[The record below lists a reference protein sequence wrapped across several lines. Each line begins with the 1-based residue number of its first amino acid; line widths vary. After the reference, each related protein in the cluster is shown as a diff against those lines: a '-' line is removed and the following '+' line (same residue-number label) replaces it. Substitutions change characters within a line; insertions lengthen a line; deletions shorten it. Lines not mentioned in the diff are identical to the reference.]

1 MHVLSVSDE
10 RSGVMDDNLAD
21 NALDVALRS
30 RAITI
35 NTDSELFLLESKIS
49 SLARIMH
56 IALDIF

>member
-35 NTDSELFLLESKIS
+35 NTDSELFLLESKIL

>member
-35 NTDSELFLLESKIS
+35 NTDSELFLLESKIL

-56 IALDIF
+56 ITLDIF